1 MIKQF
6 HPYGFAVCSNEKE
19 NDFEFIFGCL
29 RDGLLEL
36 NLQMDERELVLI
48 ADGAEAISNAFL
60 KVFGIEHNIVMCCF
74 HMRKNIEKRLYLVED
89 KALHHEIIN
98 DIQTLQL
105 FKNKKVFDIATRLCL
120 KKWKNEEK
128 FLQFFSNE
136 WLDSKNGWYEGLGM
150 YVPSTNPRSKKTISK
165 RSYTIQIRPF
175 YVPYFPRLTGAP
187 RSINLYRTRPFS
199 HDLRPFG
206 MHRITVV
213 LHRAI
218 NDRIRSDTEIS
229 DHITA
234 VSNRLRQGK

>member
-136 WLDSKNGWYEGLGM
+136 WLDSKNGWYEGLG
-150 YVPSTNPRSKKTISK
+150 
-165 RSYTIQIRPF
+165 
-175 YVPYFPRLTGAP
+175 
-187 RSINLYRTRPFS
+187 
-199 HDLRPFG
+199 
-206 MHRITVV
+206 
-213 LHRAI
+213 
-218 NDRIRSDTEIS
+218 
-229 DHITA
+229 
-234 VSNRLRQGK
+234 